1 MNHSEII
8 DIEKAH
14 FSNFHSNFS
23 KFMKKINTSENLDT
37 YTLKNIIILNKKF
50 LEINN
55 ILESINYNKNNDNI
69 DKIIKKYNKNDKA
82 INKFLPYIIYYR
94 MMID

>member
-1 MNHSEII
+1 MNKEII
-8 DIEKAH
+8 DIEKSH

-23 KFMKKINTSENLDT
+23 KFIEKINKDKNLDKN
-37 YTLKNIIILNKKF
+37 TLKNIIILNKKF

-55 ILESINYNKNNDNI
+55 VLETILYDKKTNNDELIEN
-69 DKIIKKYNKNDKA
+69 YSKNDKA

>member
-1 MNHSEII
+1 MNHNDII

-23 KFMKKINTSENLDT
+23 KLINKLNTTNNLDKK
-37 YTLKNIIILNKKF
+37 TLKNIIILNKNF

-55 ILESINYNKNNDNI
+55 ILENILYNKKDNDVDEII
-69 DKIIKKYNKNDKA
+69 DNYSKNDKA